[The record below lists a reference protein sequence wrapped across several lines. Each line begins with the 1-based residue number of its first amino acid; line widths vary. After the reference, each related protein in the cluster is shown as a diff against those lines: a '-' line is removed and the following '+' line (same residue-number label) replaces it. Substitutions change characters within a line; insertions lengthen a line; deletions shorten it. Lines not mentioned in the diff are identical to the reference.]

1 MFIYDVQNF
10 PFNVN
15 IYLENHQQQ
24 QIYLDS
30 NGARVKLHRGLFR
43 FNLLVS
49 FYKGIKTY
57 CLMSTFYTLY
67 DDFTRTR

>member
-10 PFNVN
+10 PFKLT

-24 QIYLDS
+24 EIYLDS
-30 NGARVKLHRGLFR
+30 NGARAKLHRGLFR

-57 CLMSTFYTLY
+57 CLMSTHLLY
-67 DDFTRTR
+67 II